1 MPILHLLL
9 LTLCLAYH
17 RSPCTYSTRRQFQF
31 EHCYVPNLNPN
42 LKLSDASFVMSHNS
56 ATGYLN
62 ARRSGNNK
70 ENNISY
76 VSPGTKT
83 AMTNRVLSL
92 YGKTQVGSAYNQLN
106 NGARALD
113 LRPKI
118 YANNSIGFHHG
129 DLIDVPLASID
140 LDIETEDGG
149 SMYYG
154 IDAMRQV
161 YDTGDVPYY
170 SCEELSNL
178 TVAEAMDMS
187 DLSRLG
193 GVGYLLAVDR
203 HDIYASFCGK
213 ANWLQDR
220 LVTCYSTENY
230 NQQSNTFI
238 QCTDLKKY
246 GQYKLTLLKS
256 YTKASANNEPSD
268 NAYELG
274 PPSNTYWYPFNQIQ
288 AFWQV
293 DTPSVQL
300 GIMHGSLLLD
310 NNRISRVSEEMVRMV
325 YNQEF
330 DSVSLLA
337 IDNVA
342 LTGLAL
348 FSVLRNACGQSTVD
362 TDEEVPPCG
371 RELSMPRM
379 SSSRTLPIFWHIT
392 LCIVYGTMLALVIAM
407 MVYRLF
413 D

>member
-1 MPILHLLL
+1 
-9 LTLCLAYH
+9 
-17 RSPCTYSTRRQFQF
+17 
-31 EHCYVPNLNPN
+31 
-42 LKLSDASFVMSHNS
+42 
-56 ATGYLN
+56 
-62 ARRSGNNK
+62 
-70 ENNISY
+70 
-76 VSPGTKT
+76 
-83 AMTNRVLSL
+83 MTNQVLSL
-92 YGKTQVGSAYNQLN
+92 YGKTQVGSAYDQLN

-113 LRPKI
+113 LWPKI

-140 LDIETEDGG
+140 LDSLIQHVKQWCRDNPQELVLIFHSELVHELGYSYLSSAVETEDGG

-187 DLSRLG
+187 DLSRFG

-203 HDIYASFCGK
+203 HDICESLSYLIFYHTCTLYPNQLGYCTYTDASFCGK
-213 ANWLQDR
+213 ANWSQDR

-238 QCTDLKKY
+238 PCTDLKKY

-300 GIMHGSLLLD
+300 GIMHGSSLLD
-310 NNRISRVSEEMVRMV
+310 DNRISRVNEEMV
-325 YNQEF
+325 
-330 DSVSLLA
+330 
-337 IDNVA
+337 
-342 LTGLAL
+342 
-348 FSVLRNACGQSTVD
+348 
-362 TDEEVPPCG
+362 
-371 RELSMPRM
+371 
-379 SSSRTLPIFWHIT
+379 
-392 LCIVYGTMLALVIAM
+392 
-407 MVYRLF
+407 
-413 D
+413 